1 MHGGSAMTL
10 LEIIALL
17 IGVSAIGGLINYR
30 FLKLPHT
37 IGLVVVALAASGVV
51 VAIEHVNP
59 GLGIQK
65 TIADALGEID
75 FQKAVLEGMLCAL
88 LFAGAAHVDLTELA
102 ERKWS
107 IGLMATVGVVT
118 STFIVGGTMWALAKG
133 LGFELPFIW
142 ALIFGALISPT
153 DPVAVLSIL
162 KTVRVPRLLQAKIAG
177 ESLLNDGVG
186 VVVFSILVVI
196 ATGGAGHHGAGAAET
211 IGAAEIATLFAQEAL
226 GGAALGMIAGLI
238 AYWMMR
244 AIDEHN
250 IEVMITIALVTGVYA
265 VALRLHASGPI
276 AVVVA
281 GLFIGNHGARFAMS
295 AKTRQHV
302 FQFWELTD
310 EILNSVLFLLIGLEV
325 LVVTFSPEHFG
336 LALIAIPIVL
346 VARLIAVSIP
356 ILALR
361 NFTDFETG
369 AIRILTWAG
378 LRGGISVALAL
389 SLPNNEYKPAI
400 LTMTYAVVVFSILVQ
415 GMTVE
420 KLVSSVIKEARDDP
434 DHPLDATAEEIE
446 AASRATA
453 AIAPE
458 SAPQLLD
465 KGGKRAQR
473 RARGKAKE

>member
-1 MHGGSAMTL
+1 MSL
-10 LEIIALL
+10 LEIIAML
-17 IGVSAIGGLINYR
+17 IGFSALGGLINHR

-37 IGLVVVALAASGVV
+37 IGLVVVALLASGLVLLIEYLV
-51 VAIEHVNP
+51 PGTDIQETLSEAI
-59 GLGIQK
+59 
-65 TIADALGEID
+65 GEID
-75 FQKAVLEGMLCAL
+75 FQKALMEGMLSAL

-102 ERKWS
+102 ERKWA
-107 IGLMATVGVVT
+107 IGLMATVGVIT
-118 STFIVGGTMWALAKG
+118 STFVVGGATWALGQA
-133 LGFELPFIW
+133 LGFDIPFIW

-186 VVVFSILVVI
+186 VVVFSILVAI
-196 ATGGAGHHGAGAAET
+196 ATGAAGHHGGGEV
-211 IGAAEIATLFAQEAL
+211 GAAEIATLFAQEAL
-226 GGAALGMIAGLI
+226 GGAALGMVGGLV

-244 AIDEHN
+244 IIDEHN

-265 VALRLHASGPI
+265 LALRLHASGPI

-295 AKTRQHV
+295 ETTREHV

-336 LALIAIPIVL
+336 MALAVIPIVL
-346 VARLIAVSIP
+346 VARLVAVAIP
-356 ILALR
+356 IGLLR
-361 NFTDFETG
+361 LRASFEEG

-389 SLPNNEYKPAI
+389 SLPNTEYKPAI

-415 GMTVE
+415 GLTVE
-420 KLVSSVIKEARDDP
+420 RLVRSIIKDASDDP
-434 DHPLDATAEEIE
+434 SHPLTSSAEELE
-446 AASRATA
+446 AA
-453 AIAPE
+453 
-458 SAPQLLD
+458 
-465 KGGKRAQR
+465 R
-473 RARGKAKE
+473 RAAQAVTPEEGMSPKS

>member
-1 MHGGSAMTL
+1 MTL

-17 IGVSAIGGLINYR
+17 IGLSALGGLFNHTV
-30 FLKLPHT
+30 LKLPHT
-37 IGLVVVALAASGVV
+37 IGLVVFALAASAVV

-65 TIADALGEID
+65 TIADAIGEID
-75 FQKAVLEGMLCAL
+75 FQKAVMEGMLCAL
-88 LFAGAAHVDLTELA
+88 LFAGAAHVDMTELA
-102 ERKWS
+102 ERKWA
-107 IGLMATVGVVT
+107 IGLMATVGVLT
-118 STFIVGGTMWALAKG
+118 STFIVGGVMWALARG
-133 LGFELPFIW
+133 LGFDLPFIW

-177 ESLLNDGVG
+177 ESLFNDGVG
-186 VVVFSILVVI
+186 VVVFSILVAI
-196 ATGGAGHHGAGAAET
+196 AVGGAGHGHGAGGEA
-211 IGAAEIATLFAQEAL
+211 IGADDIALLFAQEAL
-226 GGAALGMIAGLI
+226 GGIALGIIAGLI
-238 AYWMMR
+238 AYWLMR

-265 VALRLHASGPI
+265 IALRLHASGPL

-310 EILNSVLFLLIGLEV
+310 EVLNSVLFLLIGLEV
-325 LVVTFSPEHFG
+325 LIVTFSPEHFG
-336 LALIAIPIVL
+336 IALMAIPVVL
-346 VARLIAVSIP
+346 VARLIAIAIP
-356 ILALR
+356 IGLLR
-361 NFTDFETG
+361 LRAEFEQG
-369 AIRILTWAG
+369 AVRILTWAG

-415 GMTVE
+415 GLTVE
-420 KLVSSVIKEARDDP
+420 KLVRSVIKEARDDP
-434 DHPLDATAEEIE
+434 SKPLAPTDEELE
-446 AASRATA
+446 AAARATA
-453 AIAPE
+453 GVPPELAP
-458 SAPQLLD
+458 SLLD
-465 KGGKRAQR
+465 EGGKRAKR
-473 RARGKAKE
+473 RARGKGKG

>member
-1 MHGGSAMTL
+1 MTL

-17 IGVSAIGGLINYR
+17 IGFSAIGGLINYR
-30 FLKLPHT
+30 LLKLPHT
-37 IGLVVVALAASGVV
+37 IGLVVFALAASGAIL
-51 VAIEHVNP
+51 AIEYLNP
-59 GLGIQK
+59 GLGIYQ
-65 TIADALGEID
+65 TIAGALGEID
-75 FQKAVLEGMLCAL
+75 FQKTVLEGMLCAL

-107 IGLMATVGVVT
+107 IGLMATIGVVT
-118 STFIVGGTMWALAKG
+118 STFIVGSAMWALAKG
-133 LGFELPFIW
+133 LGFQLPFIW
-142 ALIFGALISPT
+142 ALVFGALISPT

-186 VVVFSILVVI
+186 VVVFSILVII
-196 ATGGAGHHGAGAAET
+196 ATGGAGYHGAAGGEEA
-211 IGAAEIATLFAQEAL
+211 IGAAKIATLFAQEAL
-226 GGAALGMIAGLI
+226 GGAALGMIAGLV

-250 IEVMITIALVTGVYA
+250 IEVMITISLVTGVYA
-265 VALRLHASGPI
+265 IALRLHASGPI

-295 AKTRQHV
+295 AKSRQHV

-325 LVVTFSPEHFG
+325 LVVTFSPDHIG
-336 LALIAIPIVL
+336 LAAMAIPIVL
-346 VARLIAVSIP
+346 VARLIAVAIP
-356 ILALR
+356 IGFLR
-361 NFTDFETG
+361 LFQSFEDG
-369 AIRILTWAG
+369 AVRILTWAG

-400 LTMTYAVVVFSILVQ
+400 LTMTYFVVVFSILVQ

-420 KLVSSVIKEARDDP
+420 KLVSSIIKEAKEDP
-434 DHPLDATAEEIE
+434 DKPLSPTAGEIE
-446 AASRATA
+446 AAARATA
-453 AIAPE
+453 SVTPEAAPV
-458 SAPQLLD
+458 LID
-465 KGGKRAQR
+465 KGGKRAAR
-473 RARGKAKE
+473 RARGKGKG

>member
-1 MHGGSAMTL
+1 MSL
-10 LEIIALL
+10 LEIIAML
-17 IGVSAIGGLINYR
+17 IGFSALGGLINHR
-30 FLKLPHT
+30 FLRLPHT
-37 IGLVVVALAASGVV
+37 IGLVVVALLASGLVLLIEYLV
-51 VAIEHVNP
+51 PGTDIQETLSEAI
-59 GLGIQK
+59 
-65 TIADALGEID
+65 GEID
-75 FQKAVLEGMLCAL
+75 FQKALMEGMLSAL

-102 ERKWS
+102 ERKWA
-107 IGLMATVGVVT
+107 IGLMATVGVIT
-118 STFIVGGTMWALAKG
+118 STFIVGGATWALGQA
-133 LGFELPFIW
+133 LGFDIPFIW

-186 VVVFSILVVI
+186 VVVFSSLVAI
-196 ATGGAGHHGAGAAET
+196 ATGAAGHHGGGEV
-211 IGAAEIATLFAQEAL
+211 GAAEIATLFAQEAL
-226 GGAALGMIAGLI
+226 GGAALGMIGGLV

-244 AIDEHN
+244 IIDEHN

-265 VALRLHASGPI
+265 LALRLHASGPI

-295 AKTRQHV
+295 ETTREHV

-336 LALIAIPIVL
+336 MALTVIPIVL
-346 VARLIAVSIP
+346 VARLVAVAIP
-356 ILALR
+356 IGLLR
-361 NFTDFETG
+361 LRASFEEG

-389 SLPNNEYKPAI
+389 SLPNTEYKPAI

-415 GMTVE
+415 GLTVE
-420 KLVSSVIKEARDDP
+420 RLVRSIIK
-434 DHPLDATAEEIE
+434 DATDAPSHTLNSSPEELE
-446 AASRATA
+446 AA
-453 AIAPE
+453 
-458 SAPQLLD
+458 
-465 KGGKRAQR
+465 R
-473 RARGKAKE
+473 RAAQAVTPEEGTTPKS

>member
-1 MHGGSAMTL
+1 MTL

-17 IGVSAIGGLINYR
+17 IGFSAIGGLINHR
-30 FLKLPHT
+30 ILKLPHT
-37 IGLVVVALAASGVV
+37 IGLVVFALAASAAV
-51 VAIEHVNP
+51 VAIEHLNP
-59 GLGIQK
+59 GLGIQ
-65 TIADALGEID
+65 TRISGALGEID
-75 FQKAVLEGMLCAL
+75 FQKTLMEGMLCAL
-88 LFAGAAHVDLTELA
+88 LFAGAAHVDMTELA
-102 ERKWS
+102 ERKWA

-118 STFIVGGTMWALAKG
+118 STFIVGTTIWALAR
-133 LGFELPFIW
+133 GFGFDLPFIW
-142 ALIFGALISPT
+142 ALVFGALISPT

-196 ATGGAGHHGAGAAET
+196 ATGGAGHDVVGGSEA
-211 IGAAEIATLFAQEAL
+211 IGAADIAVLFAQEAL
-226 GGAALGMIAGLI
+226 GGAALGMIAGLV

-265 VALRLHASGPI
+265 IALRLHASGPI

-295 AKTRQHV
+295 ESTRRHV

-336 LALIAIPIVL
+336 LAIIAIPIVL
-346 VARLIAVSIP
+346 AARFIAVAIP
-356 ILALR
+356 ISLLR
-361 NFTDFETG
+361 LRGSFEDG

-420 KLVSSVIKEARDDP
+420 KLVSATIREAREDP
-434 DHPLDATAEEIE
+434 AQPLRPTPEELE

-453 AIAPE
+453 AVTPE
-458 SAPQLLD
+458 DHANLADQ
-465 KGGKRAQR
+465 GGKRAKR
-473 RARGKAKE
+473 RHRGKGRV

>member
-1 MHGGSAMTL
+1 MSL

-17 IGVSAIGGLINYR
+17 IGLSALGGLINHR
-30 FLKLPHT
+30 ILKLPHT
-37 IGLVVVALAASGVV
+37 IGLVVFALAASGVV

-75 FQKAVLEGMLCAL
+75 FQKAVMEGMLCAL
-88 LFAGAAHVDLTELA
+88 LFAGAAHVDMTELA
-102 ERKWS
+102 ERKWA
-107 IGLMATVGVVT
+107 IGLMATVGVIT
-118 STFIVGGTMWALAKG
+118 STFIVGGVMWALARG
-133 LGFELPFIW
+133 LGFDLPFIW
-142 ALIFGALISPT
+142 ALVFGALISPT

-196 ATGGAGHHGAGAAET
+196 ATGATGHGVAGADAIGAGDVVM
-211 IGAAEIATLFAQEAL
+211 LFAKEAL

-238 AYWMMR
+238 AYWLMR
-244 AIDEHN
+244 TIDEHN

-325 LVVTFSPEHFG
+325 LVVTFSPEYFG
-336 LALIAIPIVL
+336 FALMAIPVVL
-346 VARLIAVSIP
+346 VARLIAVAIP
-356 ILALR
+356 IGFLR
-361 NFTDFETG
+361 IRSSFEDG

-415 GMTVE
+415 GLTVE
-420 KLVSSVIKEARDDP
+420 KLVNSVIKEARDDP
-434 DHPLDATAEEIE
+434 SKPLDASADEIE
-446 AASRATA
+446 AASRAVA
-453 AIAPE
+453 AVAPE
-458 SAPQLLD
+458 VRSELID

-473 RARGKAKE
+473 RARGKGTS

>member
-1 MHGGSAMTL
+1 MTL

-17 IGVSAIGGLINYR
+17 IGFSAVGGLINHR
-30 FLKLPHT
+30 FVKLPHT
-37 IGLVVVALAASGVV
+37 IGLVVFALAASGIV
-51 VAIEHVNP
+51 VAIEYLNP

-65 TIADALGEID
+65 TIAGAVGEID
-75 FQKAVLEGMLCAL
+75 FQKALMEGMLSAL

-102 ERKWS
+102 ERKWA
-107 IGLMATVGVVT
+107 IGLMATVGVLI
-118 STFIVGGTMWALAKG
+118 STFIVGGAMWALAKG
-133 LGFELPFIW
+133 LGFNLPFIW

-153 DPVAVLSIL
+153 DPVAVLSIM
-162 KTVRVPRLLQAKIAG
+162 KTVRVPRLLQAKITG
-177 ESLLNDGVG
+177 ESLLNDGIG

-196 ATGGAGHHGAGAAET
+196 ATGGAGHHGVAAGES
-211 IGAAEIATLFAQEAL
+211 IGATQIATLFAQEAL
-226 GGAALGMIAGLI
+226 GGAALGIIAGLI
-238 AYWMMR
+238 AYWLMR

-265 VALRLHASGPI
+265 LALRLHASGPI

-310 EILNSVLFLLIGLEV
+310 EILNSALFLLIGLEV
-325 LVVTFSPEHFG
+325 LVVTFSPEHMG
-336 LALIAIPIVL
+336 LAIMAIPVVL
-346 VARLIAVSIP
+346 VARLVAVAIP
-356 ILALR
+356 ISLLR
-361 NFTDFETG
+361 LRESFEEG
-369 AIRILTWAG
+369 AVRILTWAG

-389 SLPNNEYKPAI
+389 SLPANEHKPAI

-415 GMTVE
+415 GLTVE
-420 KLVSSVIKEARDDP
+420 KLVRSVIKDATDDP
-434 DHPLDATAEEIE
+434 SKPLHPTSDEIE

-458 SAPQLLD
+458 LAPELLD
-465 KGGKRAQR
+465 KGGKRAKR
-473 RARGKAKE
+473 RKRGKT

>member
-1 MHGGSAMTL
+1 MTL

-17 IGVSAIGGLINYR
+17 IGFSAIGGLINYR

-37 IGLVVVALAASGVV
+37 IGLVVVALAASGMVL
-51 VAIEHVNP
+51 ALEHVNP

-65 TIADALGEID
+65 TIADAIGEVD
-75 FQKAVLEGMLCAL
+75 FQKVVLEGMLCAL
-88 LFAGAAHVDLTELA
+88 LFAGAAHVDMTELA

-118 STFIVGGTMWALAKG
+118 STFIVGGVMWALAKG
-133 LGFELPFIW
+133 LGFEMPFIW

-186 VVVFSILVVI
+186 VVVFAILVAI
-196 ATGGAGHHGAGAAET
+196 ATGGGAHHGAGDPIDAADVVV
-211 IGAAEIATLFAQEAL
+211 LFAQEAL

-265 VALRLHASGPI
+265 IALRLHASGPI

-295 AKTRQHV
+295 SKTRQHV

-325 LVVTFSPEHFG
+325 LVVTFSPEHVG
-336 LALIAIPIVL
+336 LAIMAIPVVL
-346 VARLIAVSIP
+346 VARLIAVSVP

-415 GMTVE
+415 GLTVE
-420 KLVSSVIKEARDDP
+420 KLVGSVIKEARDDP

-446 AASRATA
+446 DAARATA

-458 SAPQLLD
+458 AAPQLLD

-473 RARGKAKE
+473 RARGTGKR

>member
-1 MHGGSAMTL
+1 MTL

-17 IGVSAIGGLINYR
+17 IGFSALGGLINYR

-37 IGLVVVALAASGVV
+37 IGLVVFALAASG
-51 VAIEHVNP
+51 AILAIDQINP
-59 GLGIQK
+59 GLGIHK
-65 TIADALGEID
+65 TIASALGEID

-107 IGLMATVGVVT
+107 IGLMATIGVVT
-118 STFIVGGTMWALAKG
+118 STFIVGSVMWALAKG
-133 LGFELPFIW
+133 LGFQLPFIW
-142 ALIFGALISPT
+142 ALVFGALISPT

-186 VVVFSILVVI
+186 VVVFSILVII
-196 ATGGAGHHGAGAAET
+196 ATGGAGYHGAGADEA
-211 IGAAEIATLFAQEAL
+211 IGASQIAELFAQEAL
-226 GGAALGMIAGLI
+226 GGAALGMIAGLV

-265 VALRLHASGPI
+265 IALRLHASGPI

-325 LVVTFSPEHFG
+325 LVVTFSPEHIG
-336 LALIAIPIVL
+336 LAAMAIPVVL
-346 VARLIAVSIP
+346 VARLVAVAIP
-356 ILALR
+356 IGFLR
-361 NFTDFETG
+361 LFQSFEDG
-369 AIRILTWAG
+369 AVRILTWAG

-400 LTMTYAVVVFSILVQ
+400 LTMTYFVVVFSILVQ

-420 KLVSSVIKEARDDP
+420 KLVSSIIKEAKEDP
-434 DHPLDATAEEIE
+434 DKPLSPTADEIE
-446 AASRATA
+446 AASRATSS
-453 AIAPE
+453 IAPE
-458 SAPQLLD
+458 SAPVLID
-465 KGGKRAQR
+465 KAGKRAAR
-473 RARGKAKE
+473 RARGKEKG

>member
-1 MHGGSAMTL
+1 MTL

-17 IGVSAIGGLINYR
+17 IGFSAIGGLINYR
-30 FLKLPHT
+30 ILKLPHT
-37 IGLVVVALAASGVV
+37 IGLVVFALAASGVV
-51 VAIEHVNP
+51 LAIEHINP

-65 TIADALGEID
+65 TIASALGEID

-107 IGLMATVGVVT
+107 IGLMATVGVVL
-118 STFIVGGTMWALAKG
+118 STFIVGGAIWALAKG
-133 LGFELPFIW
+133 LGFNLPFIW
-142 ALIFGALISPT
+142 ALVFGALISPT

-226 GGAALGMIAGLI
+226 GGTALGLVAGLI

-265 VALRLHASGPI
+265 IALRLHASGPI

-325 LVVTFSPEHFG
+325 LVVTFSPEHIG
-336 LALIAIPIVL
+336 LAAMAIPVVL
-346 VARLIAVSIP
+346 VARLIAVSVP
-356 ILALR
+356 INFLR
-361 NFTDFETG
+361 QFESFETG

-400 LTMTYAVVVFSILVQ
+400 LTMTYFVVVFSIIVQ

-420 KLVSSVIKEARDDP
+420 KLVSSIIKEARDDP
-434 DHPLDATAEEIE
+434 SRPLAATAEEIE

-453 AIAPE
+453 AISPE
-458 SAPQLLD
+458 SAPALLD

-473 RARGKAKE
+473 RARGKGNKD

>member
-1 MHGGSAMTL
+1 MTL

-17 IGVSAIGGLINYR
+17 IGFSAIGGLINHR
-30 FLKLPHT
+30 LLKLPHT
-37 IGLVVVALAASGVV
+37 IGLVVFALAASGAV
-51 VAIEHVNP
+51 VAIEHINP

-65 TIADALGEID
+65 AIGGALGEID
-75 FQKAVLEGMLCAL
+75 FQKALMEGMLSAL
-88 LFAGAAHVDLTELA
+88 LFAGAAHVDMTELA
-102 ERKWS
+102 ERKWA

-118 STFIVGGTMWALAKG
+118 STFLVGGTMWALARG
-133 LGFELPFIW
+133 LGFEMPFIW

-196 ATGGAGHHGAGAAET
+196 ATGGAGHHGAGAT
-211 IGAAEIATLFAQEAL
+211 IGAGDIAILFAQEAL

-244 AIDEHN
+244 SIDEHN

-302 FQFWELTD
+302 FQFWELAD

-325 LVVTFSPEHFG
+325 LIVTFSPQHMG
-336 LALIAIPIVL
+336 LAIMAIPVVL
-346 VARLIAVSIP
+346 VARLVAVAIP
-356 ILALR
+356 IGFLR
-361 NFTDFETG
+361 LRESFEDG
-369 AIRILTWAG
+369 AVRILTWAG

-389 SLPNNEYKPAI
+389 SLPANEYKPAI

-420 KLVSSVIKEARDDP
+420 KLVRAVIKEARDDP
-434 DHPLDATAEEIE
+434 SHPLSALPSEIE
-446 AASRATA
+446 AAARATA
-453 AIAPE
+453 ALAPE
-458 SAPQLLD
+458 AAPNLLD
-465 KGGKRAQR
+465 KGGKRAAR
-473 RARGKAKE
+473 RRRGKAKE